1 MPWRDS
7 PVATAP
13 NSMRK
18 SGFSLVELLVAT
30 TIMAIVGAL
39 AVSCLFPV
47 VHVWERCAADKSAP
61 VFEFIDRFQSDVDS
75 AIAVRGVDGEAGRCC
90 FWIRES
96 PPCKVCHVPAQGG
109 VERVTLAHDDEM
121 LSREIF
127 RGVGKYWFS
136 YGFLDDAGEISW
148 RDSASPDFGS
158 PDFIRVSVEGL
169 PPRIVGFAAGN

>member
-1 MPWRDS
+1 
-7 PVATAP
+7 
-13 NSMRK
+13 MRK

-39 AVSCLFPV
+39 AFACLFSV
-47 VHVWERCAADKSAP
+47 MHVHERVASRMAP
-61 VFEFIDRFQSDVDS
+61 GAIEFIDRFQDDVAT
-75 AIAVRGVDGEAGRCC
+75 AIAVRGADGGSGSCS